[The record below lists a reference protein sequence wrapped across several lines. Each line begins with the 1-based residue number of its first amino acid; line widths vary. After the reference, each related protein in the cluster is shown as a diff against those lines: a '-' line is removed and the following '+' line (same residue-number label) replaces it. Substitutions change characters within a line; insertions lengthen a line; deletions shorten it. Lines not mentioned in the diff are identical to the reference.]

1 MLGGLQEARG
11 MPGRAPGMDRMFYTG
26 WDQLPTVLDE
36 PEMHLKQVGSQ
47 TQRAEW
53 ELRPAA

>member
-1 MLGGLQEARG
+1 

-47 TQRAEW
+47 TQRVEW
-53 ELRPAA
+53 EQRPAA